1 MATNNA
7 TNYKPAQYNVQVG
20 GANGTLTNVV
30 PAATSGVPV
39 ISAGSSANPTFG
51 TAVVAGGGTGITAAG
66 AAYAPICA
74 GTSTTGAFQTASTGI
89 ATSGFVLTSNGSS
102 TLPSW
107 QASGSTI
114 TLTGDTGGALTS
126 TSFTLAGAHGL
137 NTAGASTTLTF
148 AIDNDIT
155 LGDIT
160 PISAGSPALTATT
173 GDIVLTAGNLSLPLT
188 AADGSAGIIMQ
199 GVDTLLQTLGL
210 NLFLGDAAGNLTLD
224 TDAANFNVGIGSLSL
239 SSLTEGGS
247 NSALGKGALS
257 ELETGSLNCA
267 LGTDSGSNYT
277 TSESNNITISNL
289 GTASDSGVIR
299 VGTNGTHTSCF
310 IAGIDG
316 VNVGSVAK
324 VVTEASDQLGTATL
338 TPGSNIS
345 ITPGANTI
353 TIAATGLL
361 SSISITGNS
370 GGALTGS
377 AFTFT
382 GGTSGLTFSGSGT
395 TETLTGTLVPANG
408 GTGATTLTGL
418 VTGNGTSTMTASAIT
433 QHDVLVGGASNAVTS
448 VAPSATS
455 GVPLISQGATSDPA
469 FGTAVVAGGG
479 TGVATMTTAYA
490 PVCAGTT
497 ATGALQVASTGLSS
511 SGFILT
517 STGASSLPTFQ
528 APAASSISITGN
540 TGGALT
546 GSSFTFSGG
555 STGLSF
561 GGSGTTETLTFAG
574 ITANGGTVSLATD
587 ATTSTVN
594 IGTGLGVK
602 TCTFGSQTSSSGTE
616 INGGTNGIDIIS
628 ANGDIIMDTGT
639 GTVNI
644 STDATVN
651 NVNLGTGAAA
661 KVVTVGSTTSN
672 ATTTIQSGAGAGGF
686 LFLNS
691 NGGVINIAS
700 GTGDLDISTQGS
712 ACNVNLGT
720 GAAAKTVIVGSSNT
734 TSSTTIQSGS
744 GNITLS
750 SPLTTISGGN
760 LNIPTTAS
768 SSVGVLEQNATSLLQ
783 TYGANNLFLGTS
795 SGNFS
800 LTTGSAQ
807 NNVGVGPNCLASLT
821 TSANNTALGSGAL
834 SLVSSSAGNTAVGL
848 DALSS
853 LATGSG
859 SNTAVGVFAGQ
870 QLLTGTNNTL
880 IGYFP
885 GYSYTGSESN
895 NICVSNQGTTSDSGV
910 IRIGT
915 NSTHTSCYVQG
926 ISGTSV
932 SNLNYVTI
940 NTSTGQ
946 MGSTSSTGTT
956 KTSWTPG
963 LSFGGGTTGLT
974 YTTQAGY
981 YTQVGNIVYYSLNIV
996 INAAGISTGSVS
1008 VTGFPVTSANLT
1020 NITYPAAITASSV
1033 IFTGAYL
1040 VASKDNNSTTMSL
1053 FVCTSATSS
1062 TALTNAAFTTGSQIV
1077 ISGFYFV

>member
-114 TLTGDTGGALTS
+114 TLTGDSGGALIS

-155 LGDIT
+155 LGDLT

-324 VVTEASDQLGTATL
+324 VVTETSDQLGTATL
-338 TPGSNIS
+338 TAGSNIS

-370 GGALTGS
+370 GGALNGS

-497 ATGALQVASTGLSS
+497 ATGALQVASTGLST

-587 ATTSTVN
+587 ATTSTIN
-594 IGTGLGVK
+594 IGTGAGVK
-602 TCTFGSQTSSSGTE
+602 TSTFGST
-616 INGGTNGIDIIS
+616 
-628 ANGDIIMDTGT
+628 
-639 GTVNI
+639 
-644 STDATVN
+644 
-651 NVNLGTGAAA
+651 
-661 KVVTVGSTTSN
+661 
-672 ATTTIQSGAGAGGF
+672 
-686 LFLNS
+686 
-691 NGGVINIAS
+691 
-700 GTGDLDISTQGS
+700 
-712 ACNVNLGT
+712 
-720 GAAAKTVIVGSSNT
+720 NT
-734 TSSTTIQSGS
+734 TSGTSINAGS
-744 GNITLS
+744 GNITLTAPVTNIS
-750 SPLTTISGGN
+750 SVI
-760 LNIPTTAS
+760 NIPTSSS
-768 SSVGVLEQNATSLLQ
+768 SSVGVLRQNSSSLLQ
-783 TYGANNLFLGTS
+783 SYGTNNLFLGGGA
-795 SGNFS
+795 GNFS

-807 NNVGVGPNCLASLT
+807 NNVGLGPNCLASLT

-885 GYSYTGSESN
+885 GYSYTGTESN
-895 NICVSNQGTTSDSGV
+895 NICVSSQGTTGDSGV

-915 NSTHTSCYVQG
+915 ATTHTSAYIQG
-926 ISGTSV
+926 VSGVSV
-932 SNLNYVTI
+932 SSLNYVTI
-940 NTSTGQ
+940 NSSTGQ
-946 MGSTSSTGTT
+946 LGSVALTGGFTSINVQKFTSSGTYTPTSGMKYCVVEVQAAGGGGGGSTTSGLATVSAGAGGGGGGYTRQVLSAATIGASKTVTIGAGGTAG
-956 KTSWTPG
+956 TS
-963 LSFGGGTTGLT
+963 GGGTGGNGGDSSLSTLLVASG
-974 YTTQAGY
+974 GIGG
-981 YTQVGNIVYYSLNIV
+981 VG
-996 INAAGISTGSVS
+996 AA
-1008 VTGFPVTSANLT
+1008 ALT
-1020 NITYPAAITASSV
+1020 NIITDGGGNGGGASTPGDVVIDGGTGGLAYGTTTIGIFSGCGGSSYFSGTINARGVAVTGSSAGNAGLSGAGGSGAA
-1033 IFTGAYL
+1033 TG
-1040 VASKDNNSTTMSL
+1040 NG
-1053 FVCTSATSS
+1053 TSAG
-1062 TALTNAAFTTGSQIV
+1062 AAGGAGGNGLIV
-1077 ISGFYFV
+1077 ITEFIG